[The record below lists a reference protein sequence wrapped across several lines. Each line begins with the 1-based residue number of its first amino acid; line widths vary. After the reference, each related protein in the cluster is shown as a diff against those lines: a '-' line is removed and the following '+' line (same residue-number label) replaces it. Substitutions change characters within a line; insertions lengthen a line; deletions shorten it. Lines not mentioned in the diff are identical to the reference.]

1 MNDPEFSPYDPLA
14 RILSRW
20 WMVIA
25 LLVIG
30 GLVGFG
36 FHLFL
41 PPIYEAR
48 AVISVNMDFPKANID
63 QVEED
68 YAFNAASAII
78 MSSSVRDQVITEA
91 QVRGY
96 SITPS
101 IFRNE
106 FNLEG
111 KQSVWEL
118 SVRDRDPN
126 TAAALANIWAQI
138 STDALNSALT
148 HALQA
153 DQIQAQIYGL
163 ENCLGGTTPR
173 AVTIQMDCKGYS
185 HEVIQTMLLDQTKTL
200 VNEKKLSLGILSVMT
215 FGLVDLAVAPGTPI
229 LYGQGGLVL
238 AGAFLGFL
246 VSLWAVNTP
255 KVTRRA

>member
-1 MNDPEFSPYDPLA
+1 
-14 RILSRW
+14 
-20 WMVIA
+20 
-25 LLVIG
+25 
-30 GLVGFG
+30 
-36 FHLFL
+36 
-41 PPIYEAR
+41 
-48 AVISVNMDFPKANID
+48 
-63 QVEED
+63 
-68 YAFNAASAII
+68 
-78 MSSSVRDQVITEA
+78 
-91 QVRGY
+91 
-96 SITPS
+96 
-101 IFRNE
+101 
-106 FNLEG
+106 LEG

-126 TAAALANIWAQI
+126 TAAALANIWVQI

-255 KVTRRA
+255 KVSRRA